1 MSLLNVKIGGKMS
14 LLKFEA
20 LKNVDMKRIVPING
34 VKIVDKN
41 GYIGEDI
48 TEYFP
53 HQPNM
58 NYVNYA
64 LTLNGPNYSK
74 MGLGQVKF
82 IDSEYLVEIG
92 GRQYRTCTIGGM
104 VWLAENLDYK
114 FQVSGSQI
122 SLNPQGTPFTPA
134 AWYYNR
140 DELNY
145 GIDGTYKCGL
155 LYNWHAVKY
164 LNDNRATLIP
174 GWHVPSDT
182 EWANLATEIGGAS
195 TAGTKL
201 KAKNNTVTSNWPSG
215 WGGTDN
221 YGFTALPAG
230 CYDGRFY
237 TVGSNSFFW
246 TATENSSS
254 SAYYRYLVTGA
265 SMSSSYDDKY
275 YGYSVRLVADS

>member
-1 MSLLNVKIGGKMS
+1 MSLLQSGS
-14 LLKFEA
+14 LLKFENI
-20 LKNVDMKRIVPING
+20 KNVEMRRVVPTNG

-41 GYIGEDI
+41 GYIGADI

-64 LTLNGPNYSK
+64 EVINGPNYSK
-74 MGLGQVKF
+74 LGLGQVEF
-82 IDSEYLVEIG
+82 IDSDYLAEIG

-114 FQVSGSQI
+114 FQVDGSQI
-122 SLNPQGTPFTPA
+122 SLNPQGSPTTPA
-134 AWYYNR
+134 CWYYNR

-182 EWANLATEIGGAS
+182 EWTNLANEIGS
-195 TAGTKL
+195 NPGTKL

-221 YGFTALPAG
+221 YGFSALPSG
-230 CYDGRFY
+230 GYFGPF
-237 TVGSNSFFW
+237 GSLGSDSYFW
-246 TATENSSS
+246 TSAESNSS
-254 SAYYRYLVTGA
+254 SAYYRYLGTGA
-265 SMSSSYDDKY
+265 SLGSGSYDKT
-275 YGYSVRLVADS
+275 YGLSIRLVKDA

>member
-53 HQPNM
+53 HQQNM

-74 MGLGQVKF
+74 IGLGQVEF
-82 IDSEYLVEIG
+82 IDSDYLVNIG
-92 GRQYRTCTIGGM
+92 GRDYRTCTIGGM

-114 FQVSGSQI
+114 FEVSGSQI
-122 SLNPQGTPFTPA
+122 SLNPNGTPNTPA
-134 AWYYNR
+134 AWYYDR

-164 LNDNRATLIP
+164 LNDNRASLIP
-174 GWHVPSDT
+174 GWHVAT
-182 EWANLATEIGGAS
+182 HQEWTNLATEIGGES

-201 KAKNNTVTSNWPSG
+201 KAKNNTVTSNWPSN
-215 WGGTDN
+215 WSGTDDFEFN
-221 YGFTALPAG
+221 ALPS
-230 CYDGRFY
+230 GRC
-237 TVGSNSFFW
+237 VGSFNSLGSCSYFW
-246 TATENSSS
+246 TSTEYNGIN
-254 SAYYRYLVTGA
+254 AYSRYLGTGA
-265 SMSSSYDDKY
+265 SLKSDYYDKP
-275 YGYSVRLVADS
+275 YGYSVRLVKDA